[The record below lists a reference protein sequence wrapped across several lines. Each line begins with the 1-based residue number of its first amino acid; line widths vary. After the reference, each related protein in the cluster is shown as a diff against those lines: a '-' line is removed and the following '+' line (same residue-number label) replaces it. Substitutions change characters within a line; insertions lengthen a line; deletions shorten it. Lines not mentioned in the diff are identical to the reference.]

1 MRNNTLHRCFH
12 FKSAGNNWADVNMQG
27 VCIPQGEFVTV
38 CDELYSHSLG
48 FKVSKGTWV
57 VGCTKLI
64 NTASLSY
71 K

>member
-12 FKSAGNNWADVNMQG
+12 FKSAGNNRAEVNMQG

-48 FKVSKGTWV
+48 FKVSKWTWV
-57 VGCTKLI
+57 VGCAKLI